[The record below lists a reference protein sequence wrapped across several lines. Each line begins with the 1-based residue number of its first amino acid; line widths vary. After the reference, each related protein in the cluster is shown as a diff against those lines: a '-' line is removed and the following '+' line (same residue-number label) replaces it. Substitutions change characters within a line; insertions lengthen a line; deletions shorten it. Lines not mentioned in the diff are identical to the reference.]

1 MLLFSLTQ
9 IRISTTL
16 FILILFTLLNL
27 VSSAPNVS
35 LSKIVPDCAFSCA
48 ERFIESQFPTSECP
62 NRSNTDC
69 FCKTKTENGYTLGEG
84 IVQCILSY
92 CSDDVVAKSGD
103 DVYKICDGVK
113 GAVSKT
119 HATIIATLVPS
130 VTSTAVSGNTNAP
143 TISASGTTAS
153 GFKTSV
159 TSPVLTT
166 FQSPVSTT
174 GSEGVA
180 SVTSSV
186 TESQSQSPSSMPEAS
201 GDEDEDQD
209 SNSLSA
215 GGVVGVSLV
224 SGLSGSF
231 LIGIAIFFWW
241 RKMRRKRKEAD
252 DAHYFEIG
260 GRMSEPPDFDAPP
273 PRRPTPGPNSY
284 RPQPPPKSPDR
295 IPTTETSRLMSPF
308 LPTPRPANPNPAV
321 VVTDVDDDYHHERG
335 GGFGED
341 PERTAHAL
349 PQFVFDEVD
358 TPRSV
363 PATQRTRSDQL
374 LPEKPELLPE
384 PLKWDRPRPSRSNSD
399 TFTMFEEDVARPKS
413 HLSNGYPNFSG
424 PLGPRPMNNKR
435 PMAGLPAN
443 PRAMMYGFGSQD
455 HLPPKRSQD
464 SLLRPTYLQPEPRP
478 SSFITATPGRCSQ
491 SSMSDDGYDD
501 NYSYWQDYDTNQH
514 RPPARIANR
523 RSYPSPSTESWSNTG
538 FDYSGLESPR
548 ISRHS
553 GILQPLTPVREESR
567 TPTRSLSNP
576 SPQDRIGFSTGSPQ
590 QRFYHP
596 NPQTPNLE
604 PTREVVSRPRIV
616 RQHDIKR
623 VEIRRGKSREI
634 NTPVMSSP
642 YSPDDYW
649 NEPSRNSLT
658 QVTTGGSSAMTTPT
672 SLSIGTSIPTVEKTI
687 TRKPAKRQSVFE
699 RNLTPSRE
707 GADLILRVD

>member
-1 MLLFSLTQ
+1 MLLCLTQ
-9 IRISTTL
+9 IRISTTV
-16 FILILFTLLNL
+16 LILVLFPLLDF
-27 VSSAPNVS
+27 VSSAPNFS
-35 LSKIVPDCAFSCA
+35 LARTVPDCAFSCA
-48 ERFIESQFPTSECP
+48 ERFLESQFPTSECP

-69 FCKTKTENGYTLGEG
+69 FCKMKTDNGYTLGEG
-84 IVQCILSY
+84 ILQCILSY
-92 CSDDVVAKSGD
+92 CSDDVVAESGN

-119 HATIIATLVPS
+119 HASIIATLVPG
-130 VTSTAVSGNTNAP
+130 VTSSAVSGDTTTP

-153 GFKTSV
+153 GFETSV

-174 GSEGVA
+174 GLEGVA
-180 SVTSSV
+180 SATSGA
-186 TESQSQSPSSMPEAS
+186 TESQSQSPSTTPEAN
-201 GDEDEDQD
+201 GDEDQD

-215 GGVVGVSLV
+215 GGVVGVSLA

-260 GRMSEPPDFDAPP
+260 GRMTEPPDFDT
-273 PRRPTPGPNSY
+273 PRPRLPTPGPNSY
-284 RPQPPPKSPDR
+284 RPRPPPKSPDQ

-308 LPTPRPANPNPAV
+308 LPGPRPANSNSNPAV
-321 VVTDVDDDYHHERG
+321 VVTDVDDDYHHDG
-335 GGFGED
+335 GGGLGED
-341 PERTAHAL
+341 PDRTAHAF
-349 PQFVFDEVD
+349 PPFVFDEVD
-358 TPRSV
+358 TPRNV

-384 PLKWDRPRPSRSNSD
+384 PLNWDRPRPSRANSD
-399 TFTMFEEDVARPKS
+399 AITMFEEDVPRPKD
-413 HLSNGYPNFSG
+413 HPFNGYPNFSG
-424 PLGPRPMNNKR
+424 PLGPRPMNSKR
-435 PMAGLPAN
+435 PIAGLPAN

-455 HLPPKRSQD
+455 HLPPKRTQD
-464 SLLRPTYLQPEPRP
+464 SLLKPTYLQPEARP
-478 SSFITATPGRCSQ
+478 SSFIAATPGRCSQ
-491 SSMSDDGYDD
+491 SSMSDDDYDD
-501 NYSYWQDYDTNQH
+501 YYSNWQDYDTNQP

-538 FDYSGLESPR
+538 FDFRSLESPR
-548 ISRHS
+548 IFRHS
-553 GILQPLTPVREESR
+553 GIFKPLTPVREESR
-567 TPTRSLSNP
+567 TPARSLSNP
-576 SPQDRIGFSTGSPQ
+576 SPQDRIGYSTGSPQ

-596 NPQTPNLE
+596 SPQTPNLD
-604 PTREVVSRPRIV
+604 PTCEVVSRPRIV

-623 VEIRRGKSREI
+623 VEIRRGKSREV

-658 QVTTGGSSAMTTPT
+658 QVTTAGSSAMTTPT
-672 SLSIGTSIPTVEKTI
+672 SLSVGTSMPPVEKTI
-687 TRKPAKRQSVFE
+687 TRKPAKRQSLLE

-707 GADLILRVD
+707 GADLILRVE

>member
-1 MLLFSLTQ
+1 MLLFPLTQ
-9 IRISTTL
+9 IRISTTR
-16 FILILFTLLNL
+16 FIPVLLTLLNV
-27 VSSAPNVS
+27 VSGAPNVS
-35 LSKIVPDCAFSCA
+35 LPKNVPDCAFSCA

-92 CSDDVVAKSGD
+92 CSDDVVEKSGD
-103 DVYKICDGVK
+103 DVYEICDGVK

-130 VTSTAVSGNTNAP
+130 VTSTAVSGITNAP
-143 TISASGTTAS
+143 TISASASGTTAS
-153 GFKTSV
+153 GFETSV
-159 TSPVLTT
+159 TSPVLTS

-186 TESQSQSPSSMPEAS
+186 TESQFQSPSSMPEAS

-215 GGVVGVSLV
+215 GGVVGVSLA

-260 GRMSEPPDFDAPP
+260 GRMSEPPDFDTP

-284 RPQPPPKSPDR
+284 RPRPPPKSPDR
-295 IPTTETSRLMSPF
+295 IQTTETSRLMSPF
-308 LPTPRPANPNPAV
+308 LPTPKPANPNPAV
-321 VVTDVDDDYHHERG
+321 VVTDVDNDHYHERG
-335 GGFGED
+335 GGFGEE

-349 PQFVFDEVD
+349 PQFVFDEAD

-384 PLKWDRPRPSRSNSD
+384 PLKWVRPRPSRSNSD
-399 TFTMFEEDVARPKS
+399 ALTMFEEDVAQPKS
-413 HLSNGYPNFSG
+413 HLSNGYTNFSG
-424 PLGPRPMNNKR
+424 PLGPRPMNSKR

-443 PRAMMYGFGSQD
+443 PRAMMYGFGSHD

-464 SLLRPTYLQPEPRP
+464 SLLRPTYLQPESRL
-478 SSFITATPGRCSQ
+478 SSFVTATPERCSHP
-491 SSMSDDGYDD
+491 SMSDDGYDD
-501 NYSYWQDYDTNQH
+501 NYSYWQDYDTNQPQ
-514 RPPARIANR
+514 PPARIANR
-523 RSYPSPSTESWSNTG
+523 RSYPSPSTERWSNTG
-538 FDYSGLESPR
+538 FDYSLESPR

-553 GILQPLTPVREESR
+553 GIFKPLTPVREESR
-567 TPTRSLSNP
+567 TPTCSLSNP

-604 PTREVVSRPRIV
+604 PTREIVSRPRIV

-623 VEIRRGKSREI
+623 VEIRRGKSRE

-658 QVTTGGSSAMTTPT
+658 QVTTAGSSTMTTPT
-672 SLSIGTSIPTVEKTI
+672 SLSMGTSIPTVEKTI

>member
-1 MLLFSLTQ
+1 MTF
-9 IRISTTL
+9 

-27 VSSAPNVS
+27 ASGASNVS
-35 LSKIVPDCAFSCA
+35 LAKIAPDCAFSCA

-92 CSDDVVAKSGD
+92 CSDDVVEKSGD
-103 DVYKICDGVK
+103 DVYKICDGIK
-113 GAVSKT
+113 GAISKT

-143 TISASGTTAS
+143 TISASGTMAS
-153 GFKTSV
+153 GSKTSV

-209 SNSLSA
+209 SSSLSA
-215 GGVVGVSLV
+215 GGVVGVSLA

-252 DAHYFEIG
+252 DAYYFEIG

-295 IPTTETSRLMSPF
+295 IPTMETSRLMSPF
-308 LPTPRPANPNPAV
+308 LPTPRPVSPNANPAA
-321 VVTDVDDDYHHERG
+321 VVTDVDDDYHHDGG

-349 PQFVFDEVD
+349 PQFLFDEVD

-363 PATQRTRSDQL
+363 PATQRTRSDLL

-399 TFTMFEEDVARPKS
+399 AFTMFEEDVPRPKG

-424 PLGPRPMNNKR
+424 PLGPRPMNSKR

-491 SSMSDDGYDD
+491 SSISDDGYDD
-501 NYSYWQDYDTNQH
+501 NYSYWQDYDTNQP

-523 RSYPSPSTESWSNTG
+523 RSYPSPSTENWSNTG

-553 GILQPLTPVREESR
+553 GILKPLTPVREESR

-576 SPQDRIGFSTGSPQ
+576 SLQDRIGFSTGSPQ

-604 PTREVVSRPRIV
+604 PTREIVSRPRIV

-658 QVTTGGSSAMTTPT
+658 QVTTGGSSTMTTPT